1 MKRTLTL
8 IAALALIA
16 LAAQAGCEGGSCVG
30 HKGKFERMPTVQQVQ
45 P

>member
-8 IAALALIA
+8 IAAIA
-16 LAAQAGCEGGSCVG
+16 LVAFAVQAECSGSTCVG

-45 P
+45 S